1 MRVSRRALEAIGL
14 GVAQACL
21 TACASSPPSAQ
32 TTLEPLR
39 PEPVTKAAP
48 DENSYDLGVP
58 VGRKVGAGVNGR
70 LPPEEIQR
78 VVRASFGTTRRCYEN
93 GMLRNSK
100 LSGMITTK
108 FVIGE
113 DGAVKLVAVAST
125 SLPDA
130 EVVRCVVEAFGHL
143 VFPHPAGG
151 MVTVVYPIMFNPA
164 D

>member
-1 MRVSRRALEAIGL
+1 MRRSRWAFEAIGL
-14 GVAQACL
+14 GGIHAVL
-21 TACASSPPSAQ
+21 VACASAPPA
-32 TTLEPLR
+32 TPPTLDPPR
-39 PEPVTKAAP
+39 PEPVTKATP

-58 VGRKVGAGVNGR
+58 VGRKLDAGVNGR

-78 VVRASFGTTRRCYEN
+78 VVRASFGIMRRCYEN

-130 EVVRCVVEAFGHL
+130 EVVQCVVDAFGHL
-143 VFPHPAGG
+143 VFPHPEGG
-151 MVTVVYPIMFNPA
+151 MVAVVYPIMFNPG